1 MTRMCAFYI
10 FWTISNYSEQ
20 IRVGKDLLISEG
32 YAVEP
37 ELVDFGESTKKG
49 TKFLEGL
56 EGRVGKMDGAERREL
71 AIE

>member
-10 FWTISNYSEQ
+10 FWTISNYPEQ

-37 ELVDFGESTKKG
+37 ELVDFWESTKKG

-71 AIE
+71 AVG